1 MTREEMI
8 QNGIA
13 SMFGNQNN
21 VEAKPINFKDFAT
34 QRHLTGRWDALK
46 NPLYTK
52 NHKEGDLAGQSEEVQ
67 GVRFETEFNGTKM
80 FILMGLSRNAA
91 KAGLSNL
98 MQNPANLQ
106 VRVDQYNGYEQL
118 TLCTGQSDREVSGV
132 GGTFKF

>member
-1 MTREEMI
+1 MI
-8 QNGIA
+8 QNGVA
-13 SMFGNQNN
+13 AMFGNQND
-21 VEAKPINFKDFAT
+21 VEVKPINFKDFAT
-34 QRHLTGRWDALK
+34 QRHLTGRWDELK

-52 NHKEGDLAGQSEEVQ
+52 NHKQGELAGQSEDVK

-80 FILMGLSRNAA
+80 FVLMSLSRNAA
-91 KAGLSNL
+91 KVGLTNL

-132 GGTFKF
+132 GGNFSF

>member
-21 VEAKPINFKDFAT
+21 VEDKPINFKDFAA

-52 NHKEGDLAGQSEEVQ
+52 NHKEGDLAGQSEDVQ

-80 FILMGLSRNAA
+80 FVLMGLSRNAA
-91 KAGLSNL
+91 KVGLSNL